1 VGTLNY
7 EWGPPRDRK
16 QGLIFEQRW
25 QNCWFYV
32 LTAAIFLQA
41 EGRTILAVAASGHTH
56 DSGVPSERVPGRTQC
71 SGNLIANTRIRT
83 STPPSSITIPSS
95 SIRFTQRK
103 CTSTSPP
110 VLFVL
115 CTLLKWHKITNNRCC
130 IHTYVTSV
138 ISRVILSLLLK
149 RHGRH
154 PASHT
159 QVSGESGLYT
169 LRHST
174 RHSQSPKLTQQL
186 TLYS

>member
-71 SGNLIANTRIRT
+71 SGNLIANTYIDT
-83 STPPSSITIPSS
+83 AFFNNYSI
-95 SIRFTQRK
+95 F
-103 CTSTSPP
+103 
-110 VLFVL
+110 LN
-115 CTLLKWHKITNNRCC
+115 TLH
-130 IHTYVTSV
+130 S
-138 ISRVILSLLLK
+138 
-149 RHGRH
+149 
-154 PASHT
+154 T
-159 QVSGESGLYT
+159 QVHIHKSS
-169 LRHST
+169 RFVCFVHA
-174 RHSQSPKLTQQL
+174 SQVAQNN
-186 TLYS
+186 